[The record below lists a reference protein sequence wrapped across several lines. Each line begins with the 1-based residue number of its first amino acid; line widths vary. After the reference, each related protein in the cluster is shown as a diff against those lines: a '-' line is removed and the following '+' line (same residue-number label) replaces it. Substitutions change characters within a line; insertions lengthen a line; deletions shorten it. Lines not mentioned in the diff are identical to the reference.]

1 LANCSPERQRREIED
16 SARTLEA
23 WLGKRPTTFA
33 YPNGAPR
40 LDFDAATQ
48 ELARSAGYA
57 AAFSTRPGFARPGD
71 DDFALPRFLM
81 LAGVSGAELAHRL
94 AFSWHSAKARRAF
107 ADASE
112 S

>member
-1 LANCSPERQRREIED
+1 M
-16 SARTLEA
+16 LES

-33 YPNGAPR
+33 YPNGAPG

-48 ELARSAGYA
+48 ELTQAAGYA
-57 AAFSTRPGFARPGD
+57 AAFSTSPGFAGPGT

-94 AFSWHSAKARRAF
+94 ASSWH
-107 ADASE
+107 
-112 S
+112 